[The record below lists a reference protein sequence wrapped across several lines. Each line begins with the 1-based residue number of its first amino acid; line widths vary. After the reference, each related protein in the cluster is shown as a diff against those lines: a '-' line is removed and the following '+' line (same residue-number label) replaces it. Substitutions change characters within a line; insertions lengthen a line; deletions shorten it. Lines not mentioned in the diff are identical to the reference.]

1 MVLCM
6 YYNPPTC
13 IQLVLNAAAI
23 AALRKN
29 FFIVTETIIRLL
41 FSTTSFAFILANK
54 QKEHC
59 LLEENIRFSGRW
71 ENYIYSIC
79 KDV

>member
-1 MVLCM
+1 MH
-6 YYNPPTC
+6 PTAPECCSYCC
-13 IQLVLNAAAI
+13 IT
-23 AALRKN
+23 KD
-29 FFIVTETIIRLL
+29 FFIVTETIIRL
-41 FSTTSFAFILANK
+41 SFAFILANK

-59 LLEENIRFSGRW
+59 LLEKNIRFSGRW